1 MFGKSSIRL
10 FRIRGIDVFLHW
22 SWFIVAAVEI
32 GSRRSAYTSP
42 AWNVLEYVALFVIV
56 LLHEFGHALACRQVG
71 GQANRILLWPL
82 GGVALVNPP
91 ERPKAMLWSIAAG
104 PLVNVILVGV
114 LWGASA
120 TGDVL
125 NLWAVIPDVH
135 QLLHALSL
143 INAGLLIFN
152 LLPIYPLDGGQIL
165 RSLLWFVMGRARSL
179 MAASV
184 FGFFGV
190 AGLALLAVEFG
201 SVWLALLGAFIALNC
216 WNGFRIARTLV
227 RMESAPRRQNY
238 RCPPC
243 HSNPRQGSFWRC
255 HKCTAIFDMFAT
267 PGTCPACGTQFEMT
281 RCLECSALNALA
293 SWKEASPMITE
304 PMGTELEFPGIKPL
318 AEPLYNV
325 KNWMRL
331 VGVLTISAG
340 VLFSLTVIGI
350 VVGWIPILAG
360 IALFQ
365 SASQAEEAVI
375 SGKAGNL
382 TGALDKLGFYFKM
395 SALIR
400 LVFFVLLFLAIVAV
414 IAIVSITRS
423 QQPKNEANAIA
434 NIEKINAAQVK
445 YMMSARKYGSLQDLV
460 SAGLVDSHMLDQ
472 TMGYRLQIETQKD
485 NYIAMAS
492 ALVPSGRYDY
502 YSFSDA
508 CCAVF
513 RRFQEGATGPVGGTS
528 EIAYC
533 RAGSSTFKMFCT
545 TMA

>member
-1 MFGKSSIRL
+1 MFGKNSIRL
-10 FRIRGIDVFLHW
+10 FRICGIDVFLHW

-32 GSRRSAYTSP
+32 GSRQNAYTSP
-42 AWNVLEYVALFVIV
+42 GWNILEYVALFVIV

-71 GQANRILLWPL
+71 GQANRIMLWPL

-91 ERPKAMLWSIAAG
+91 QRPKAMLWSIAAG

-120 TGDVL
+120 AGDVL
-125 NLWAVIPDVH
+125 NLWRGIPNVH

-165 RSLLWFVMGRARSL
+165 RSLLWFFMGRASSL

-190 AGLALLAVEFG
+190 AGVALLAINLG
-201 SVWLALLGAFIALNC
+201 SGWFAILGAYIALNC
-216 WNGFRIARTLV
+216 WNGFQVARALM
-227 RMESAPRRQNY
+227 RMESAPRRENY
-238 RCPPC
+238 RCPAC
-243 HSNPRQGSFWRC
+243 HSSPPQGPFWRC
-255 HKCTAIFDMFAT
+255 HKCTAIFDTFKTLAS
-267 PGTCPACGTQFEMT
+267 CPICGTQLETT
-281 RCLECSALNALA
+281 RCPDCSALNPFA
-293 SWKEASPMITE
+293 SWKDASPMITQ
-304 PMGTELEFPGIKPL
+304 PTGTELEFPGIKPL

-340 VLFSLTVIGI
+340 VLISLTVIGI

-365 SASQAEEAVI
+365 SASRVEEAVI
-375 SGKAGNL
+375 TGKAGNL

-395 SALIR
+395 TAAMR
-400 LVFFVLLFLAIVAV
+400 LVFFVLLFFAIVGV
-414 IAIVSITRS
+414 IAIAGALRS
-423 QQPKNEANAIA
+423 QQPRNEANAIA

-445 YMMSARKYGSLQDLV
+445 YIMSARKYGSLQDLV
-460 SAGLVDSHMLDQ
+460 SAGLVDSRLLDQ
-472 TMGYRLQIETQKD
+472 TMGYRLQVETQKD
-485 NYIAMAS
+485 NYIVMAS
-492 ALVPSGRYDY
+492 ALVASARYDY

-508 CCAVF
+508 VVRYSSDSRKAPP
-513 RRFQEGATGPVGGTS
+513 GLSAAPV
-528 EIAYC
+528 
-533 RAGSSTFKMFCT
+533 R
-545 TMA
+545 